1 MFLAHRN
8 DVRKVEPGPLA
19 RAEDRQVDIVFAE
32 RCIKD
37 RDVARTMERDPPAL
51 HFVKLINNYPVGAL
65 AAAFVLCL
73 WLARR

>member
-1 MFLAHRN
+1 MLSAHRN

-19 RAEDRQVDIVFAE
+19 RVEDRQVDIGFAE
-32 RCIKD
+32 RCITD
-37 RDVARTMERDPPAL
+37 RDVARTVECDPPAL
-51 HFVKLINNYPVGAL
+51 QFVRLINSYPVGAL